1 MIPFLANIDPAFK
14 VLAPRAA
21 DWLTI
26 LPEIAVAALALVCL
40 VQAILLP
47 KPLRW
52 LIPATARVGL
62 VLVIAMAYT
71 TAGPWAPKNDVESFA
86 GLLRQDLPFAGVRL
100 VFLASALLTSLLA
113 ARFLRER
120 GAAIADYHH
129 VLLVVTAAF
138 MLLAQSNHFVT
149 FFLAL
154 ETAAVG
160 LYVLVGYLRRSEA
173 SLEAGVKYLVAGGLS
188 SALLLMGIV
197 LVYGALGSVA
207 GITDSLN
214 FTQIGKALS
223 AQVLTPTGISPLTLV
238 GIALILGGVAFK
250 LGAFPFHAWIPDV
263 YQGAPTPTT
272 AFLATASKAAGAF
285 TLLVLVT
292 GPFAALAP
300 KLAPVLA
307 IAAVLTLLAGNLGA
321 LSATDVKRTLALS
334 GVSHAGFILAA
345 VTVAVM
351 RPEATAY
358 GYTAEQVVVLY
369 LLAYL
374 AGTFLASQALVSLPA
389 AADHL
394 RPHLALRGLL
404 RRSPS
409 LAAALGFGIGS
420 LAGVPPSVGFIA
432 KLLVLALLVKAKL
445 WWLYVVLGVALVCV
459 AISIHYYFCIL
470 REAVVRPTEDNAELA
485 PLEISFGARFLIG
498 ALAAAT
504 ILGGLLILN

>member
-1 MIPFLANIDPAFK
+1 MIPFLANIDRAFK

-52 LIPATARVGL
+52 LIPATARTGL

-345 VTVAVM
+345 VTVAVIA
-351 RPEATAY
+351 PEATAY

-374 AGTFLASQALVSLPA
+374 VGTFLASQALVSLPA

-445 WWLYVVLGVALVCV
+445 WWVLGVALVCV

-470 REAVVRPTEDNAELA
+470 REAVVRPTEDNTELA

>member
-14 VLAPRAA
+14 VLAPRTA

-52 LIPATARVGL
+52 LIPATARTGL

-223 AQVLTPTGISPLTLV
+223 AQVQTPTGISPLTLV

-292 GPFAALAP
+292 GPFAALAL

-345 VTVAVM
+345 VTVAVIA
-351 RPEATAY
+351 PEATAY

-374 AGTFLASQALVSLPA
+374 VGTFLASQALVSLPA

-445 WWLYVVLGVALVCV
+445 WWVLGVALVCV

-470 REAVVRPTEDNAELA
+470 REAVVRPTEDNVELA